1 MAIFR
6 KIHTSFW
13 GDSFIQDLTPE
24 QKYFFLYLLTNDKTK
39 QCGIY
44 EITLRQ
50 MCYDTGYNEETV
62 KKLLEFFIFKGKI
75 RYSEK
80 SKEVA
85 LSNWLKYNDSSSPKV
100 KSCVNKEL
108 EKVKDRLLI
117 QYIYSIETH
126 PQEEQEVKL
135 NILFDDFWV
144 LYDKKVGERKKL
156 EKKWASLSNQDRI
169 DIMNHIPLYKIAQ
182 PEKKY
187 RKPLPAKPYGYDFKI
202 SGLRPEK
209 YVYSMQSHFGKEYRN
224 FSMTSSELYTM
235 DKSAKDYLFNIT
247 KKAYI
252 QEFGY
257 PDENH
262 FENLRLLRI
271 YNSRTMETLRSY

>member
-44 EITLRQ
+44 EITIRQ
-50 MCYDTGYNEETV
+50 MCYDTGYNDETV
-62 KKLLEFFIFKGKI
+62 KKLLEFFISKGKI

-85 LSNWLKYNDSSSPKV
+85 LSNWLKYNDSTSPKV
-100 KSCVNKEL
+100 KSCVNIEL

-117 QYIYSIETH
+117 QYLYSIDTH
-126 PQEEQEVKL
+126 TQEEQEEEEEEEQEVIL
-135 NILFDDFWV
+135 NIPFNDFWL

-156 EKKWASLSNQDRI
+156 EKKWISLTNQDRI
-169 DIMNHIPLYKIAQ
+169 DIINHIPLYKSAQ
-182 PEKKY
+182 PEKKF
-187 RKPLPAKPYGYDFKI
+187 RKDPQTFLNNKSWLDEIIPSKTI
-202 SGLRPEK
+202 ESGLNRPK
-209 YVYSMQSHFGKEYRN
+209 TAY
-224 FSMTSSELYTM
+224 EL
-235 DKSAKDYLFNIT
+235 NIEEQRR
-247 KKAYI
+247 KAANIKPTY
-252 QEFGY
+252 
-257 PDENH
+257 
-262 FENLRLLRI
+262 
-271 YNSRTMETLRSY
+271 

>member
-50 MCYDTGYNEETV
+50 MCYDTGYNDETV
-62 KKLLEFFIFKGKI
+62 KKLLDFFISKGKI

-85 LSNWLKYNDSSSPKV
+85 LSNWLKYNDSTSPKV

-117 QYIYSIETH
+117 QYLYSIDTH
-126 PQEEQEVKL
+126 TQEEQEEEQEE
-135 NILFDDFWV
+135 
-144 LYDKKVGERKKL
+144 ER
-156 EKKWASLSNQDRI
+156 EKKSESF
-169 DIMNHIPLYKIAQ
+169 YKIAGHLKLTF
-182 PEKKY
+182 EEF
-187 RKPLPAKPYGYDFKI
+187 AKLKQFGYTDTEIILKLEAI
-202 SGLRPEK
+202 ENSTNNK
-209 YVYSMQSHFGKEYRN
+209 NY
-224 FSMTSSELYTM
+224 
-235 DKSAKDYLFNIT
+235 KSYFLTAKNWLIKDYGIRQVAQNTEPILDF
-247 KKAYI
+247 
-252 QEFGY
+252 
-257 PDENH
+257 
-262 FENLRLLRI
+262 
-271 YNSRTMETLRSY
+271 

>member
-1 MAIFR
+1 MPKR
-6 KIHTSFW
+6 
-13 GDSFIQDLTPE
+13 
-24 QKYFFLYLLTNDKTK
+24 
-39 QCGIY
+39 
-44 EITLRQ
+44 
-50 MCYDTGYNEETV
+50 
-62 KKLLEFFIFKGKI
+62 
-75 RYSEK
+75 
-80 SKEVA
+80 
-85 LSNWLKYNDSSSPKV
+85 SPKV
-100 KSCVNKEL
+100 DAQSIIPKIKIKREIWNGKAYVVARQHGRFV
-108 EKVKDRLLI
+108 KVQKWHSKKDT
-117 QYIYSIETH
+117 E
-126 PQEEQEVKL
+126 EVKTYVVY
-135 NILFDDFWV
+135 I
-144 LYDKKVGERKKL
+144 
-156 EKKWASLSNQDRI
+156 Q
-169 DIMNHIPLYKIAQ
+169 AQ

-235 DKSAKDYLFNIT
+235 DGKAKDYLFNIT
-247 KKAYI
+247 KRAYI

>member
-1 MAIFR
+1 MSIFR

-50 MCYDTGYNEETV
+50 MCYDTGYNDETV
-62 KKLLEFFIFKGKI
+62 KKLLEFFISKGKI
-75 RYSEK
+75 KYSEK

-85 LSNWLKYNDSSSPKV
+85 LSNWLKYNDSTSPKV

-117 QYIYSIETH
+117 QYLYSTDTH
-126 PQEEQEVKL
+126 TQEEQEQEEEQEEEQEVIL
-135 NILFDDFWV
+135 NIPFNDFWV

-156 EKKWASLSNQDRI
+156 EKKWISLTSQDRI
-169 DIMNHIPLYKIAQ
+169 DIINHIPLYKNAQ
-182 PEKKY
+182 PEKKF
-187 RKPLPAKPYGYDFKI
+187 RKDPQTFLNNKSWLDEIIPSKTI
-202 SGLRPEK
+202 ESGLNRSK
-209 YVYSMQSHFGKEYRN
+209 TAY
-224 FSMTSSELYTM
+224 EL
-235 DKSAKDYLFNIT
+235 NIEEQRR
-247 KKAYI
+247 KAANIKPTY
-252 QEFGY
+252 
-257 PDENH
+257 
-262 FENLRLLRI
+262 
-271 YNSRTMETLRSY
+271 

>member
-50 MCYDTGYNEETV
+50 MCYDTGYNDETV
-62 KKLLEFFIFKGKI
+62 KKLLEFFISKGKI

-85 LSNWLKYNDSSSPKV
+85 LSNWLKYNDSTSPKV

-117 QYIYSIETH
+117 QYLYSIDTH
-126 PQEEQEVKL
+126 TQEEQEEEQEVIL
-135 NILFDDFWV
+135 NIPFNDFWT

-156 EKKWASLSNQDRI
+156 EKKWISLTNQDRI
-169 DIMNHIPLYKIAQ
+169 DIINHIPLYKSAQ
-182 PEKKY
+182 PEKKF
-187 RKPLPAKPYGYDFKI
+187 RKDPQTFLNNKSWLDEVIPSKTI
-202 SGLRPEK
+202 ESGLNRPK
-209 YVYSMQSHFGKEYRN
+209 TAY
-224 FSMTSSELYTM
+224 EL
-235 DKSAKDYLFNIT
+235 NIEEQRR
-247 KKAYI
+247 KAANIKPTY
-252 QEFGY
+252 
-257 PDENH
+257 
-262 FENLRLLRI
+262 
-271 YNSRTMETLRSY
+271 

>member
-44 EITLRQ
+44 EITIRQ
-50 MCYDTGYNEETV
+50 MCYDTGYNDETV
-62 KKLLEFFIFKGKI
+62 KKLLEFFISKGKI

-85 LSNWLKYNDSSSPKV
+85 LSNWLKYNDSTSPKV

-117 QYIYSIETH
+117 QYLYSIDTH
-126 PQEEQEVKL
+126 TQEEQEEEEEEEQEVIL
-135 NILFDDFWV
+135 NIPFNDFWL

-156 EKKWASLSNQDRI
+156 EKKWISLTNQDRI
-169 DIMNHIPLYKIAQ
+169 DIINHIPLYKSAQ
-182 PEKKY
+182 PEKKF
-187 RKPLPAKPYGYDFKI
+187 RKDPQTFLNNKSWLDEIIPSKTI
-202 SGLRPEK
+202 ESGLNRPK
-209 YVYSMQSHFGKEYRN
+209 TAY
-224 FSMTSSELYTM
+224 EL
-235 DKSAKDYLFNIT
+235 NIEEQRR
-247 KKAYI
+247 KAANIKPTY
-252 QEFGY
+252 
-257 PDENH
+257 
-262 FENLRLLRI
+262 
-271 YNSRTMETLRSY
+271 